1 MRTFTTSDGTRLVI
15 EETGEPDA
23 PVTVLLLHAWTLSRR
38 TWARVAQLLPEEVGG
53 PVRVLRYD
61 HRGHGDSAAP
71 EPGSTTIAH
80 LADDLAE
87 VLTEVVPTGPVV
99 LAGHSIGGMTIMALA
114 ERHPELFA
122 ARVAGVEFVNTSSG
136 DLGKQTP
143 GVPAPVAR
151 AMIKAQLVHGQ
162 LLERRGVRKL
172 GPPALL
178 RPYLRWLLFGVG
190 YDRVHL
196 RETSEIIAGSHPL
209 TLHGFL
215 SDVLLHDR
223 AKALAVLSEV
233 PVVVLTGGRDR
244 LTPPEHSRVIAEQL
258 PRAELVIYPGAGHM
272 VPVERSR
279 EAARHLAGMVRS
291 AVPVG

>member
-15 EETGEPDA
+15 EETGDPDA

-61 HRGHGDSAAP
+61 HRGHGDSAGP
-71 EPGSTTIAH
+71 ERGSTTIAH

-122 ARVAGVEFVNTSSG
+122 ARVAGVEFVNTSSAE
-136 DLGKQTP
+136 LGKEAP
-143 GVPAPVAR
+143 GIPAPLAK
-151 AMIKAQLVHGQ
+151 AMVKAQLVHGR
-162 LLERRGVRKL
+162 LLERRGARKL

-190 YDRVHL
+190 CDRVHL
-196 RETSEIIAGSHPL
+196 REASEIIAGSHPL

-223 AKALAVLSEV
+223 TKALAVLDKV

-244 LTPPEHSRVIAEQL
+244 LTPPKHSRVIADQL

-279 EAARHLAGMVRS
+279 EAARYLAGMVRS